1 MLYHKYYMKL
11 LEYEAK
17 ALLHAAGVRIPPSVI
32 ISRKYTP
39 ELTLPTVLK
48 SQVPVGG
55 RGKLGGVVVIKN
67 PNDITEAVDRL
78 FACDIRGYL
87 PNTLLAEDK
96 LAIKQE
102 YYFSII
108 INRTIAV
115 IELVA
120 HKNGGVEVE
129 ANDHDSFLH
138 IPLKANNAEVAGEQ
152 LAEYLDLPSQSF
164 ALQDLVEHCYNCFVQ
179 NDATL
184 LEINPLVLTTDNSL
198 VAGDCKMIL
207 DDAARFRHPEWQ
219 FEATAHDANF
229 VVLNPEGTVATVA
242 NGAGLAMATVDA
254 VVDGGMTPANFLDIG
269 GGASTETVLAAFR
282 RIVEFSNV
290 QAIVINIFAGI
301 TRCDEVAK
309 AILAARE
316 QITDL
321 PPLFIRLAGTN
332 YEAAADIL
340 AEANIQLLPTLDAC
354 IASAKEVINE

>member
-1 MLYHKYYMKL
+1 MNL

-17 ALLHAAGVRIPPSVI
+17 NILSASSIPVPQS
-32 ISRKYTP
+32 
-39 ELTLPTVLK
+39 ELINRVDHSSIRLPVVLK

-55 RGKLGGVVVIKN
+55 RGKLGGIRIVEQEGDVNDVIN
-67 PNDITEAVDRL
+67 SL
-78 FACDIRGYL
+78 LHL
-87 PNTLLAEDK
+87 PIKDHTPSTLLAEEKLDIDRELY
-96 LAIKQE
+96 LAIL
-102 YYFSII
+102 
-108 INRTIAV
+108 INRVDTTVEI
-115 IELVA
+115 VA
-120 HKNGGVEVE
+120 HRDGGVEVE
-129 ANDHDSFLH
+129 SNNAADFLH
-138 IPLKANNAEVAGEQ
+138 IALDGKNDEAIGER
-152 LAEYLDLPSQSF
+152 LAEYYGLESHSF
-164 ALQDLVEHCYNCFVQ
+164 ALQDIVKNLYQCFVQ

-184 LEINPLVLTTDNSL
+184 IEINPLILTKQNRL
-198 VAGDCKMIL
+198 VAGDCKMVL

-229 VVLNPEGTVATVA
+229 VVLNEEGTVATVA

-254 VVDGGMTPANFLDIG
+254 VVDGDMTPANFLDIG
-269 GGASTETVLAAFR
+269 GGASTETVLAAFK

-354 IASAKEVINE
+354 IASAKEAINE

>member
-1 MLYHKYYMKL
+1 MNL

-17 ALLHAAGVRIPPSVI
+17 SILSESNIPIPQSELI
-32 ISRKYTP
+32 NQTSHSSTRTP
-39 ELTLPTVLK
+39 VVLK

-55 RGKLGGVVVIKN
+55 RGKLGGIRVVEQGGDVKDIINSLLHLPIKDHT
-67 PNDITEAVDRL
+67 PS
-78 FACDIRGYL
+78 
-87 PNTLLAEDK
+87 TLLAEEKLDIDRELY
-96 LAIKQE
+96 LAIL
-102 YYFSII
+102 
-108 INRTIAV
+108 INRSEMT

-120 HKNGGVEVE
+120 HHDGGMEVE
-129 ANDHDSFLH
+129 SNDSADFLH
-138 IPLKANNAEVAGEQ
+138 IALDGKNDEAAGER
-152 LAEYLDLPSQSF
+152 LAEYYGLESHSF
-164 ALQDLVEHCYNCFVQ
+164 ALQDIVKNLYQCFVQ

-184 LEINPLVLTTDNSL
+184 IEINPLILTKQNRL
-198 VAGDCKMIL
+198 VAGDCKMVL
-207 DDAARFRHPEWQ
+207 DDAARFRHSEWQ

-229 VVLNPEGTVATVA
+229 VVLNEEGTVATVA

-269 GGASTETVLAAFR
+269 GGASTETVLAAFK

-316 QITDL
+316 QITNL

-354 IASAKEVINE
+354 IASAKEAINE